1 MVYARILHISD
12 IHIRAGDSTAA
23 RYDEY
28 VLMIDRLLS
37 AFSAYDADTTLVVVT
52 GDLFH
57 DKSKFGPCGQLLA
70 QRLFRGLSR
79 MRTIV
84 IRGNHDYRQ
93 DQPDEPDLI
102 KPFFDDMPDNLEY
115 FDETGLF
122 QVGNIEFGTVAV
134 QDTLIRGAAGGIVGQ
149 LPDFPVPTED
159 EDNNDTESITHRI
172 ALFHG
177 SVGGAKLQNG
187 TEVDE
192 RHNYPLTWINGYD
205 LILLGDI
212 HVQQIHRAKLQPGNE
227 FTCRDEKDV
236 YTTGKYNLDYESV
249 PWGYA
254 GSLVQQNFGEALWG
268 HGYVEWDL
276 AQNTATTYHVRN
288 TSGLVI
294 VGLNAEEVPCIKIR
308 TGRQIQMMPLT
319 SAVACGWFPTS
330 ISLRYAMNARSH
342 IQTIQSMFESAGIVV
357 NDTGFVEENNVTDES
372 TAQVTAS
379 PSATL
384 ANDLSDLNSTD
395 TWTKYFTDTAKIG
408 DPDAANWV
416 KHPHMLTTPNDVLPE
431 PIASKLTERNA
442 KLQKSIDTYL
452 QRRDVKSPVRLFR
465 IHYME
470 FSWLLC
476 YGADN
481 WLNFDDFTKQVSLI
495 NGNNGS
501 GKSALLEIVP
511 IALYGESFPSRSSK
525 SHSSAIINLNKKSH
539 EAAYTRICFSIN
551 GKKYWLNRTFEQAPA
566 NPKNLWQR
574 TIRLIDA
581 DTCEVIKQNANC
593 VGPWINEQVGLYEHF
608 LLTTMMSQGNDS
620 EFFSMPLKEQR
631 SIIDSLLHLNVCED
645 FRGVL
650 KEAQLDHNYA
660 LNQLQAYEAG
670 QQSSSNLASSIQL
683 PQNEI
688 DALQA
693 KRQTLAQSVADLH
706 TEKQMAKVG
715 FSSVA
720 ERVFQSPLSDYDAEA
735 KRLQTIAPLAEDISA
750 LKAQKQELRDRL
762 AVLKT
767 KAPKTQSQASQPTQ
781 STQSK
786 QKPLAASFDALD
798 ATLSDLRMQRQLK
811 APTSRLYDSQAHKA
825 WLKQQAEWLQANP
838 NVPPSDSALRDLEKS
853 ARAYK
858 EELDS
863 YETFDE
869 SEHKAVGP
877 KALKALEKQDN
888 QLATNLEALDM
899 DIKAQKTELA
909 KHKATLTPAVR
920 SQLDTYNKA
929 LNALLSHFKSTSEAG
944 DIINS
949 ITISNNKLELLKQ
962 SMASTKRQLD
972 EIASTEFNP
981 KCASCQK
988 NPIRTKQTELTGQLQ
1003 NLQTEAAALNAS
1015 IASQL
1020 PKGLTPAEANIL
1032 YNGWQ
1037 ILHNA
1042 NNNKIV
1048 AHLHAHTQEA
1058 ALTTSLAALNIQY
1071 ANLEESREE
1080 LAYTNQLNI
1089 NNYYTYKA
1097 NYTTTQL
1104 QIQAVKWQNEA
1115 ADWVLA
1121 ESVST
1126 LDAQI
1131 AGLTQNHAAA
1141 YNHAYTTTEQQL
1153 KSTEELLAQHEV
1165 YVQASKRLEELASI
1179 QEAYPY
1185 WLKYT
1190 DLDNQYRPL
1199 HKELLSI
1206 EARLKQALDLRQ
1218 HFDAAQTKA
1227 EQIATYRNLLTT
1239 RASTIKA
1246 MAEAFEKFT
1255 DWLYPN
1261 KVKPAIE
1268 SAVNTVLSS
1277 IALPRPISLVAEW
1290 DSGHFNWYVQDGSSR
1305 PPYEK
1310 SSGAQRFFVSL
1321 ALRLAFSRMG
1331 TSNMI
1336 NAQIFL
1342 DEGFTACDAETMER
1356 VPTLLKNLLNKM
1368 DYLQTV
1374 FLVSHLDTL
1383 KSAASRSITISR
1395 GASASFV
1402 RIGDRAHVPKPQL
1415 NKATVVKGSIVGGDH
1430 HEIGEVIDAIDVPTK
1445 GKGRGRPRKEAA
1457 AAGTV
1462 TRTTTTNPSAD
1473 KEIVVS

>member
-1 MVYARILHISD
+1 
-12 IHIRAGDSTAA
+12 
-23 RYDEY
+23 
-28 VLMIDRLLS
+28 
-37 AFSAYDADTTLVVVT
+37 
-52 GDLFH
+52 
-57 DKSKFGPCGQLLA
+57 
-70 QRLFRGLSR
+70 
-79 MRTIV
+79 MRTVV

-102 KPFFDDMPDNLEY
+102 KPFFDDMPENLDY
-115 FDETGLF
+115 LDETGLF

-149 LPDFPVPTED
+149 LPDFPIPSEVE
-159 EDNNDTESITHRI
+159 EHDTNSEAEPISHRV

-192 RHNYPLTWINGYD
+192 RHNYPLSWINGYD

-227 FTCRDEKDV
+227 FTCRDQKDV
-236 YTTGKYNLDYESV
+236 YITGKYNLAYESV

-268 HGYVEWDL
+268 HGYVLWDL
-276 AQNTATTYHVRN
+276 AANTATTYHVRN
-288 TSGLVI
+288 TTGLVI
-294 VGLNAEEVPCIKIR
+294 VGLNADDVPCIKIR
-308 TGRQIQMMPLT
+308 TGRQIQLMPLT

-330 ISLRYAMNARSH
+330 ISLRYTMNARAH

-379 PSATL
+379 PSTTL

-395 TWTKYFTDTAKIG
+395 TWTKYFTDTAKIA

-416 KHPHMLTTPNDVLPE
+416 KHPHMLTTPNEVLPE
-431 PIASKLTERNA
+431 PIASKINERNS
-442 KLQKSIDTYL
+442 KLQKSVDAYL

-581 DTCEVIKQNANC
+581 DTCEIIRQNANC
-593 VGPWINEQVGLYEHF
+593 VDPWIDAQVGLYEHF

-620 EFFSMPLKEQR
+620 EFFSMPLKTQR

-645 FRGVL
+645 FRAIL
-650 KEAQLDHNYA
+650 KEALLDHNYA

-670 QQSSSNLASSIQL
+670 QQSSSNLASAIQL
-683 PQNEI
+683 PQTEI
-688 DALQA
+688 DALTL
-693 KRQTLAQSVADLH
+693 KRTTLAQTVADLH

-715 FSSVA
+715 FSAVA
-720 ERVFQSPLSDYDAEA
+720 ERVFQSPLADYTSEA
-735 KRLQTIAPLAEDISA
+735 KRLQSVTPLSTDIPS
-750 LKAQKQELRDRL
+750 LKSQKQQLRDRL

-767 KAPKTQSQASQPTQ
+767 KAPKQNAATSSSVTPTA
-781 STQSK
+781 
-786 QKPLAASFDALD
+786 KPPKESFDIID

-811 APTSRLYDSQAHKA
+811 APTSRLYDSSAHKA
-825 WLKQQAEWLQANP
+825 WQEKQTAWLQANP

-863 YETFDE
+863 YEEFDE
-869 SEHKAVGP
+869 SEHTAVGP
-877 KALKALEKQDN
+877 KALKALEKQDA
-888 QLATNLEALDM
+888 QLETTLDSLDA

-909 KHKATLTPAVR
+909 KHKATLTAGVR
-920 SQLDTYNKA
+920 NQLETYNKA
-929 LNALLSHFKSTSEAG
+929 LVALNTHFGSSSEAAT
-944 DIINS
+944 IINS
-949 ITISNNKLELLKQ
+949 ITTSNNKLDLLKQ
-962 SMASTKRQLD
+962 SYSSTKRQLD

-981 KCASCQK
+981 KCTACQK
-988 NPIRTKQTELTGQLQ
+988 NPVRTKQTELTAQLTT
-1003 NLQTEAAALNAS
+1003 LQTSMDALNKS

-1020 PKGLTPAEANIL
+1020 PKGLTLAEANIL
-1032 YNGWQ
+1032 YNAWQ
-1037 ILHNA
+1037 ILHSA

-1048 AHLHAHTQEA
+1048 AHLHAQTQEV

-1071 ANLEESREE
+1071 ANLEMEREE
-1080 LAYTNQLNI
+1080 LGYTNQLNI
-1089 NNYYTYKA
+1089 NNYYMYKA
-1097 NYTTTQL
+1097 NYTTVQL
-1104 QIQAVKWQNEA
+1104 QIQAIKFQNEA
-1115 ADWVLA
+1115 ADWALA
-1121 ESVST
+1121 ESVSS

-1131 AGLTQNHAAA
+1131 AALTQTHAAA
-1141 YNHAYTTTEQQL
+1141 YSHAYSSTEQAL
-1153 KSTEELLAQHEV
+1153 KETEDLLAQHEA
-1165 YVQASKRLEELASI
+1165 YVQASKRLEELALI
-1179 QEAYPY
+1179 QAAYPH
-1185 WLKYT
+1185 WLNYT
-1190 DLDNQYRPL
+1190 ELDNQHRPL
-1199 HKELLSI
+1199 HKELLSV
-1206 EARLKQALDLRQ
+1206 EARLKQALDLQQ

-1227 EQIATYRNLLTT
+1227 EQIATYRNLLSV
-1239 RASTIKA
+1239 RAVTIKS
-1246 MAEAFEKFT
+1246 MAEAFEQYT

-1268 SAVNTVLSS
+1268 TAVNAVLSS

-1290 DSGHFNWYVQDGSSR
+1290 DAGHFNWYVQDGTSR

-1356 VPTLLKNLLNKM
+1356 VPTLLKSLLNKM

-1395 GASASFV
+1395 GAQASFV
-1402 RIGDRAHVPKPQL
+1402 RIGDRVHVPKPQL

-1445 GKGRGRPRKEAA
+1445 GKARVGRPKKQA
-1457 AAGTV
+1457 
-1462 TRTTTTNPSAD
+1462 NAD

>member
-1 MVYARILHISD
+1 
-12 IHIRAGDSTAA
+12 
-23 RYDEY
+23 
-28 VLMIDRLLS
+28 
-37 AFSAYDADTTLVVVT
+37 
-52 GDLFH
+52 
-57 DKSKFGPCGQLLA
+57 
-70 QRLFRGLSR
+70 
-79 MRTIV
+79 
-84 IRGNHDYRQ
+84 
-93 DQPDEPDLI
+93 
-102 KPFFDDMPDNLEY
+102 
-115 FDETGLF
+115 
-122 QVGNIEFGTVAV
+122 
-134 QDTLIRGAAGGIVGQ
+134 
-149 LPDFPVPTED
+149 
-159 EDNNDTESITHRI
+159 
-172 ALFHG
+172 
-177 SVGGAKLQNG
+177 
-187 TEVDE
+187 
-192 RHNYPLTWINGYD
+192 
-205 LILLGDI
+205 
-212 HVQQIHRAKLQPGNE
+212 
-227 FTCRDEKDV
+227 
-236 YTTGKYNLDYESV
+236 
-249 PWGYA
+249 
-254 GSLVQQNFGEALWG
+254 
-268 HGYVEWDL
+268 
-276 AQNTATTYHVRN
+276 
-288 TSGLVI
+288 
-294 VGLNAEEVPCIKIR
+294 
-308 TGRQIQMMPLT
+308 
-319 SAVACGWFPTS
+319 
-330 ISLRYAMNARSH
+330 
-342 IQTIQSMFESAGIVV
+342 
-357 NDTGFVEENNVTDES
+357 
-372 TAQVTAS
+372 
-379 PSATL
+379 
-384 ANDLSDLNSTD
+384 
-395 TWTKYFTDTAKIG
+395 
-408 DPDAANWV
+408 
-416 KHPHMLTTPNDVLPE
+416 
-431 PIASKLTERNA
+431 
-442 KLQKSIDTYL
+442 
-452 QRRDVKSPVRLFR
+452 VRLFR

-481 WLNFDDFTKQVSLI
+481 WLNFDEFTKQVSLI

-593 VGPWINEQVGLYEHF
+593 VGPWIDEQVGLYEHF

-620 EFFSMPLKEQR
+620 EFFSMPLKTQR

-645 FRGVL
+645 FRAIL

-693 KRQTLAQSVADLH
+693 KRTTLAQTVADLH
-706 TEKQMAKVG
+706 TQKQMAKVG

-735 KRLQTIAPLAEDISA
+735 KRLQTVTPLAEDIPT
-750 LKAQKQELRDRL
+750 LKAQKQQLRDRL

-767 KAPKTQSQASQPTQ
+767 KAPKTQSTPQE
-781 STQSK
+781 TQSK
-786 QKPLAASFDALD
+786 QKPPVESFDTLD
-798 ATLSDLRMQRQLK
+798 ATLSELRMQRQLK
-811 APTSRLYDSQAHKA
+811 GQTSRLYDSQAHKA
-825 WLKQQAEWLQANP
+825 WQQKQTSWLQANP

-869 SEHKAVGP
+869 SEHTAVGP
-877 KALKALEKQDN
+877 KALKALEKQDV
-888 QLATNLEALDM
+888 QFEKTLEALDT

-929 LNALLSHFKSTSEAG
+929 LDALHSHFKSTSDAG
-944 DIINS
+944 EIINS
-949 ITISNNKLELLKQ
+949 ITTSNNKLDLLKQ
-962 SMASTKRQLD
+962 TYSSTKRQLD

-981 KCASCQK
+981 KCTACQK
-988 NPIRTKQTELTGQLQ
+988 NPVRTKQTELTAQLTS
-1003 NLQTEAAALNAS
+1003 LQTGMDALNKS

-1020 PKGLTPAEANIL
+1020 PKGLTVAEASIL
-1032 YNGWQ
+1032 YNAWQ
-1037 ILHNA
+1037 ILHSA

-1048 AHLHAHTQEA
+1048 AHLHAQTQEA

-1071 ANLEESREE
+1071 ANLEMEREE
-1080 LAYTNQLNI
+1080 LGYTNQLNI

-1097 NYTTTQL
+1097 NYTTAQL
-1104 QIQAVKWQNEA
+1104 QIQAIKWQNEA
-1115 ADWVLA
+1115 ADWALA
-1121 ESVST
+1121 ESVSS

-1131 AGLTQNHAAA
+1131 AALTQTHAAA
-1141 YNHAYTTTEQQL
+1141 YNHAYTTTEHQL

-1185 WLKYT
+1185 WLNYT
-1190 DLDNQYRPL
+1190 ELDNQYRPL
-1199 HKELLSI
+1199 HKELLSV
-1206 EARLKQALDLRQ
+1206 EARLKQAMDLRQ

-1239 RASTIKA
+1239 RALTIKA
-1246 MAEAFEKFT
+1246 MADAFEKFT

-1290 DSGHFNWYVQDGSSR
+1290 DAGHFNWYVQDGTSR

-1356 VPTLLKNLLNKM
+1356 VPTLLKSLLSKM

-1374 FLVSHLDTL
+1374 FLVSHLDKL

-1430 HEIGEVIDAIDVPTK
+1430 HELGEVINAIDVPTK
-1445 GKGRGRPRKEAA
+1445 GKARAGRPKKQPD
-1457 AAGTV
+1457 
-1462 TRTTTTNPSAD
+1462 TTAD
-1473 KEIVVS
+1473 KEIVVA